1 MNLSSGFKNNNE
13 VTGSFKSFAMRNEF
27 NNQIFSCSKVRVDIL
42 KESSSWVIEKQY
54 IVHSHTDTDTF

>member
-13 VTGSFKSFAMRNEF
+13 VSGSFKSFAMRNEF
-27 NNQIFSCSKVRVDIL
+27 NPQIFSCSKVRVDIL

-54 IVHSHTDTDTF
+54 TVHSHTDTDTF

>member
-1 MNLSSGFKNNNE
+1 
-13 VTGSFKSFAMRNEF
+13 MRNEF

-54 IVHSHTDTDTF
+54 TVHSHTDTDTF